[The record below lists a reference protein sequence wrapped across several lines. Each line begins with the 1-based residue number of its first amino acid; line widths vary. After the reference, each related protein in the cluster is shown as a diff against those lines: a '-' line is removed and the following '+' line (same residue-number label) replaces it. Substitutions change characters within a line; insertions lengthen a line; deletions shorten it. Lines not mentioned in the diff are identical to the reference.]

1 MLVRRSIDYFR
12 QHDWFAVFVE
22 LFVVV
27 VGLLLAF
34 QIDRWW
40 EQQRER
46 LQEVEYVARLTIDV
60 ESDIP
65 VIQLAIELAKLRKGM
80 ADVLMR
86 VAETP
91 TAANEHPMHFIAAV
105 QQAAFTYS
113 PNLTN
118 HTFDDMR
125 STGNLRLLREAE
137 IKKALF
143 SYYDY
148 DQDQK
153 QYRPLQFLS
162 ESRHFELAAGILS
175 HDQARLVQD
184 TLEIVQPGELDNI
197 DRSLLKPDDIQA
209 TVQRFLDNEA
219 LIEWL
224 PETRQLQLEQLL
236 VNEIRLDKARDL
248 LKLLRD
254 YSETL
259 ELH

>member
-184 TLEIVQPGELDNI
+184 TLDIVQPGELDNI
-197 DRSLLKPDDIQA
+197 DRSLLKPDEIQA
-209 TVQRFLDNEA
+209 TVERFLDNEA

>member
-40 EQQRER
+40 EQRGER
-46 LQEVEYVARLTIDV
+46 LQEVEYVARLIIDV

-91 TAANEHPMHFIAAV
+91 TAATEHPIHFIAAV

-184 TLEIVQPGELDNI
+184 TLDIVQPGELDNI
-197 DRSLLKPDDIQA
+197 DRSLLKPDEIQA
-209 TVQRFLDNEA
+209 TVERFLDNEA